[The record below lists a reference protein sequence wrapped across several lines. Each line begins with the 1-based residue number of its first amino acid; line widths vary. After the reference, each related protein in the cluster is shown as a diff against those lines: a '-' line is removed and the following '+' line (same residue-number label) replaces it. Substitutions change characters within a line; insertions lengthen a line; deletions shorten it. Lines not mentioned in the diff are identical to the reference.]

1 MDLPYE
7 DRILLLE
14 HTFRVENDLM
24 LAPSDYLVE
33 DISEPRTGQVA
44 DGSRVRKDDRLAFT
58 GTVVYEGSSVPAPRD
73 VGILVEVFDGEKM
86 WSDGSLTERRS
97 LLSRSTTLLGNH
109 ASILSNPN
117 MFDFHHQ
124 HSRSWRRHD
133 WNAWSQPHCK

>member
-1 MDLPYE
+1 MNQASRGFKLDVPLRTSGWDWPDEEMGDVALIYKERGSEYE

-58 GTVVYEGSSVPAPRD
+58 GTVVYEGSSVPAP
-73 VGILVEVFDGEKM
+73 K
-86 WSDGSLTERRS
+86 RRGYS
-97 LLSRSTTLLGNH
+97 CRSV
-109 ASILSNPN
+109 
-117 MFDFHHQ
+117 
-124 HSRSWRRHD
+124 
-133 WNAWSQPHCK
+133 